1 MNLKILWADQLSI
14 TSFGMQN
21 LKRLE
26 VVSCDILSHLFSLD
40 VARSLLQLE
49 ELHLSYCKDMEA
61 VLVTKEPIEE
71 GTPQK
76 ISFSKLNNLGLLNL
90 QNIRQFCA
98 GCCIEFPSLTNMKI
112 DGGNPAMRTFITD
125 SCNGASGELMG
136 SEAKQPLFNG
146 KVTNFFLFFYF

>member
-1 MNLKILWADQLSI
+1 
-14 TSFGMQN
+14 MQN
-21 LKRLE
+21 LKRL
-26 VVSCDILSHLFSLD
+26 VIQNCDSLSHLFSLD

-49 ELHLSYCKDMEA
+49 ELKLWDCKDMEA

-98 GCCIEFPSLTNMKI
+98 GCCIEFPSLTYMKI
-112 DGGNPAMRTFITD
+112 EGNPAISTFITD
-125 SCNGASGELMG
+125 SCNKASGELMG

-146 KVTNFFLFFYF
+146 KVTNFFSFFNLLFLN